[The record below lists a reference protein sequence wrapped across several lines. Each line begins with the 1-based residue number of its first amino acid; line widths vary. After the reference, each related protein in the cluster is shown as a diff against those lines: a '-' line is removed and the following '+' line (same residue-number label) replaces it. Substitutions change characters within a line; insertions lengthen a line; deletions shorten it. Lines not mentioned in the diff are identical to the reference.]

1 MMARFMRLVGRLVI
15 GHPGM
20 VTGVSLVLTIFL
32 YANIHNLRT
41 GTDLTDMFGNRDPQW
56 QAASKLGKELG
67 YGNQLFVLIE
77 AQESG
82 ADATGAM
89 EEMADRLTA
98 EMRASGQ
105 FKQARCGLQE
115 EELLNVVRFYS
126 WNFPSFAQPGQ
137 TEEFK
142 QRLDSKQIHQTI
154 RRSATELVTP
164 FSTLGANYFVADPL
178 GLMGVATQNSQGFSQ
193 FASFDLAWGSGNRFF
208 SKDHKAL
215 LIIAEPRQSAVD
227 YKFAE
232 QTVQWTRAH
241 IQSISAEPD
250 LRDSGVRA
258 IPAGA
263 YVYAEQDHKFI
274 ERNIRRVSFISI
286 VGNLLLC
293 LLVYPRIPMLLLSL
307 LPTSLGIL
315 WTTGIASFYPGEVN
329 LISLSFIAI
338 LAGLGDDQVV
348 HFFNRM
354 PQEWAKGGTL
364 NAAMLRTFETT
375 GASIV
380 FCIVTAA
387 TSTAALAASGF
398 KALAEFGFIL
408 TVGMF
413 MMMFHTLFTV
423 PALMQLWG
431 RFSKP
436 RAPETITFRFL
447 PLMAQKSVDLVG
459 RHTRLVVAFSS
470 AIFLLSVLM
479 LPSIHLG
486 GRFDIDGGADNPAAV
501 AQSRLSAKFGIEG
514 SPDVLLIAGGQQEV
528 LERAEQL
535 TAGLEIYRRQ
545 GALKSIFSP
554 TNLLPSVRTQSQ
566 RAASLATID
575 FAASA
580 RALEDSLRENGFRIE
595 PHQAYIEQLRTLGQ
609 GADPVTLEKAA
620 GFLPSG
626 LLDNSIRKTADGSYV
641 AAIAYYATNPND
653 TQAIPDSVL
662 DSWRHQFGPFVDFSF
677 EKINRDMDSRI
688 LHDSRR
694 ALVWTAAAI
703 TLMVYLCFRNF
714 RVSLVVLMPIVFAI
728 IVTFGL
734 LRLAGH
740 HFSFMSITAIPL
752 IIGIGIDNSIHLVR
766 RYLESEQN
774 SILNIAKASGAAL
787 IQSNL
792 TTIVGFGALM
802 ASSFAPLAELGLVT
816 SLGVALALAGGLWI
830 VPAVIFIG
838 ESKKRPESQQADIG
852 DRRTH

>member
-1 MMARFMRLVGRLVI
+1 
-15 GHPGM
+15 
-20 VTGVSLVLTIFL
+20 
-32 YANIHNLRT
+32 
-41 GTDLTDMFGNRDPQW
+41 
-56 QAASKLGKELG
+56 
-67 YGNQLFVLIE
+67 
-77 AQESG
+77 
-82 ADATGAM
+82 
-89 EEMADRLTA
+89 
-98 EMRASGQ
+98 
-105 FKQARCGLQE
+105 
-115 EELLNVVRFYS
+115 
-126 WNFPSFAQPGQ
+126 
-137 TEEFK
+137 
-142 QRLDSKQIHQTI
+142 
-154 RRSATELVTP
+154 
-164 FSTLGANYFVADPL
+164 
-178 GLMGVATQNSQGFSQ
+178 
-193 FASFDLAWGSGNRFF
+193 
-208 SKDHKAL
+208 
-215 LIIAEPRQSAVD
+215 
-227 YKFAE
+227 
-232 QTVQWTRAH
+232 
-241 IQSISAEPD
+241 
-250 LRDSGVRA
+250 
-258 IPAGA
+258 
-263 YVYAEQDHKFI
+263 
-274 ERNIRRVSFISI
+274 
-286 VGNLLLC
+286 
-293 LLVYPRIPMLLLSL
+293 
-307 LPTSLGIL
+307 
-315 WTTGIASFYPGEVN
+315 
-329 LISLSFIAI
+329 
-338 LAGLGDDQVV
+338 
-348 HFFNRM
+348 
-354 PQEWAKGGTL
+354 
-364 NAAMLRTFETT
+364 
-375 GASIV
+375 
-380 FCIVTAA
+380 
-387 TSTAALAASGF
+387 
-398 KALAEFGFIL
+398 
-408 TVGMF
+408 
-413 MMMFHTLFTV
+413 
-423 PALMQLWG
+423 
-431 RFSKP
+431 
-436 RAPETITFRFL
+436 
-447 PLMAQKSVDLVG
+447 
-459 RHTRLVVAFSS
+459 
-470 AIFLLSVLM
+470 
-479 LPSIHLG
+479 
-486 GRFDIDGGADNPAAV
+486 
-501 AQSRLSAKFGIEG
+501 
-514 SPDVLLIAGGQQEV
+514 V

-677 EKINRDMDSRI
+677 EKINRDMESRI

-774 SILNIAKASGAAL
+774 SILIIAKASGAAL